1 MSIYRKGAAPA
12 EPAGDPVLSIKLVP
26 TTASDGVVELSIY
39 KHDPN
44 VFIVRFTTGETYAV
58 NASEVNEAV
67 KQLGNYLEGKDV
79 KVN

>member
-1 MSIYRKGAAPA
+1 MTHCDVCGKS
-12 EPAGDPVLSIKLVP
+12 LSLIHIL
-26 TTASDGVVELSIY
+26 
-39 KHDPN
+39 
-44 VFIVRFTTGETYAV
+44 FIVRFTTGETYAV